1 MFKNLKITVAGLVM
15 AVLGMSISGLAADSK
30 LPTKHDPDSTH
41 EIRYDDW
48 ELILSGSVL
57 DTGPSDR
64 RPASR
69 AGNRQTNSRMRH
81 GNNSA
86 TGFEGN
92 RVLFDQ
98 FGADHHES
106 LLAIRKD
113 LESVPD
119 FLPLEQF
126 NQWEQLAYWY
136 NLHNV
141 AVMYEVAKAYPIKK
155 LNKLR
160 EGKNNVWDVKSMSI
174 GGVPTS
180 IRDIEEHVIDNWRN
194 PLVLYGFF
202 MGSIG
207 GPDIRTKA
215 YTGDNVVEELQLN
228 AVRFVNSL
236 RGFRLWSSQGRPSEH
251 YEIGKSLFPNF
262 EEDLRKHLIAFSRP
276 DTRADLVKAK
286 SIKLKNYDW
295 GIADLKNGSTYAG
308 SSFNTNPRALAFFV
322 ETPAA
327 GNSGLPG
334 GTPPSPTVG
343 INNFATGD
351 IFMAGSSSSLAPQT
365 KALLRAMKARNQR
378 RLRDGEVTVEEFV
391 GDEEDEG
398 SRIVRKKSLKEVVES
413 DSGDDGGQLTE

>member
-1 MFKNLKITVAGLVM
+1 MLKYLKIAVASLSI
-15 AVLGMSISGLAADSK
+15 VLLAIPASVSAAESK
-30 LPTKHDPDSTH
+30 LPTKHDPDSTY

-69 AGNRQTNSRMRH
+69 ALNKQTSSRLKH
-81 GNNSA
+81 GNSSA
-86 TGFEGN
+86 SGFEGN

-98 FGADHHES
+98 FNDEHQES

-113 LESVPD
+113 LEAVSE
-119 FLPLEQF
+119 FTPLEEF

-141 AVMYEVAKAYPIKK
+141 AVMYEVSKAYPIKK
-155 LNKLR
+155 LKKLQ
-160 EGKNNVWDVKSMSI
+160 EGKDNVWDAKTMSI
-174 GGVPTS
+174 AGVQTS
-180 IRDIEEHVIDNWRN
+180 IRDIEEHVITNWKN

-202 MGSIG
+202 MGTIG

-236 RGFRLWSSQGRPSEH
+236 RGFRLWSGQGRPSEH

-262 EEDLRKHLIAFSRP
+262 EEDLLKHLITFSRP
-276 DTRADLVKAK
+276 DTRADLMKAK

-334 GTPPSPTVG
+334 GAPPSPTVG
-343 INNFATGD
+343 LNNFAAGD
-351 IFMAGSSSSLAPQT
+351 IALAGSSASLAPQT
-365 KALLRAMKARNQR
+365 KALLRAMKIRNER
-378 RLRDGEVTVEEFV
+378 RHRRGEVTVEEFV
-391 GDEEDEG
+391 DEEGGRVKKRDAQKPLKDAEDGEG
-398 SRIVRKKSLKEVVES
+398 SEDPVMAE
-413 DSGDDGGQLTE
+413 